1 MPFLAKKNLPF
12 VFLLIISVF
21 CSYFYQSSN
30 GLNHQGQIKPEW
42 LLLIDGLIVLPI
54 LCFFCIDDKKEASLK
69 AIAYACLIILL
80 GSFVIPES
88 SKIIWHYLEAGRYL
102 VLAGFILLEITT
114 VLTVIFAIKGALT
127 IKQDPDLAISEP
139 IKNILGQSSL
149 ANIFNIEARV
159 WTYLLFSKRIN
170 RERFLGDKHY
180 TYHNKDGTQ
189 ANLLG
194 FILLIAL
201 ELPIVHLLLHF
212 LWSPVAANVASL
224 FTVVSLVFFIAEYKA
239 VAIRPI
245 SIKAQQLIIRYGV
258 WQPVKLKLE
267 DIKKVTLNDTFV
279 RRSKNIRRFNLS
291 GDPNVKIELQSGE
304 LIYLGLDSPKEFI
317 AELKK
322 MCTSK

>member
-1 MPFLAKKNLPF
+1 M
-12 VFLLIISVF
+12 FLLIISVF

-30 GLNHQGQIKPEW
+30 GLNQQGQIKPEW

-69 AIAYACLIILL
+69 AVIYACLIILL

-88 SKIIWHYLEAGRYL
+88 SKIIWHYLESGRYL
-102 VLAGFILLEITT
+102 ALAGFILLEITT
-114 VLTVIFAIKGALT
+114 VLTVIFAIKRALVV
-127 IKQDPDLAISEP
+127 KQDPDLAISEP
-139 IKNILGQSSL
+139 IKDVLGQSSF

-180 TYHNKDGTQ
+180 SYHNKGDTQ

-212 LWSPVAANVASL
+212 LWSPVAANVTSL
-224 FTVVSLVFFIAEYKA
+224 FTLVSLVFFIAEYKA

-258 WQPVKLKLE
+258 WQPVKLKLK
-267 DIKKVTLNDTFV
+267 DIKKVTSNDKFV
-279 RRSKNIRRFNLS
+279 RRGKNIRRFNLS
-291 GDPNVKIELQSGE
+291 GNPNVKIELQSGE

-322 MCTSK
+322 DVCL